1 MRPPLLA
8 ALLLLPLACGADP
21 PAVFPLNEPLPGDDP
36 SLFGGSGGGSG
47 EAGAAG
53 APSCDGSAAEGVNVA
68 PLDLYRYP
76 PYAADGCALLYL
88 APVEGGAELRRR
100 DLSTGAE
107 ETLAPASEKPLRPA
121 LAGSTMVWEATEAGR
136 QVIRVRKD
144 GATKTVTGSFAQAT
158 EPRATEDAVVFT
170 AWKGLDPSAD
180 TDVLLY
186 RVDTGALEVVGSGP
200 GQQRFAD
207 VSPTH
212 VAFSDFA
219 EDPDGTFDDSG
230 SDLADIALLDRATGV
245 LSTRSLPGKQ
255 AFPLLGSAGS
265 VVFLSWPK
273 DHPEPKL
280 TAYEILASGLEEGAA
295 PRSLGKVE
303 QVIALTA
310 RPSSRDGEVLW
321 VTYQGGAAVLR
332 RAPPPSSPPR
342 PEEAT
347 PSRRRAPPTS
357 RTRRRR

>member
-1 MRPPLLA
+1 
-8 ALLLLPLACGADP
+8 
-21 PAVFPLNEPLPGDDP
+21 V
-36 SLFGGSGGGSG
+36 
-47 EAGAAG
+47 
-53 APSCDGSAAEGVNVA
+53 
-68 PLDLYRYP
+68 
-76 PYAADGCALLYL
+76 LLYL
-88 APVEGGAELRRR
+88 APTEGGAELRRR

-121 LAGSTMVWEATEAGR
+121 LAGGTMAWEATEAGR
-136 QVIRVRKD
+136 QVIRVRRD
-144 GATKTVTGSFAQAT
+144 GVTRTVEGSFAQAT
-158 EPRATEDAVVFT
+158 EPRAAEDAVVFT
-170 AWKGLDPSAD
+170 AWAGLDPSAD

-186 RVDTGALEVVGSGP
+186 RVDSGALEIVAGGP

-207 VSPTH
+207 VSSTH

-219 EDPDGTFDDSG
+219 EDPDGTFDDNSN
-230 SDLADIALLDRATGV
+230 DLADIALLDRKTGV
-245 LSTRSLPGKQ
+245 LSARSLPGKQ
-255 AFPLLGSAGS
+255 AFPLLGTAGS

-303 QVIALTA
+303 QAISLTA

-332 RAPPPSSPPR
+332 RAKVSGEGTPETLEVAGSPTLFAPAAGGGYALAAARPSNQPD
-342 PEEAT
+342 
-347 PSRRRAPPTS
+347 APPTLKVLPKG
-357 RTRRRR
+357 TP